1 MRGDGTPVHFPY
13 YRLNSGKGIY
23 VKEEFN
29 RVCGSC
35 SFLFTTVSIG
45 EKWKETMKAV

>member
-1 MRGDGTPVHFPY
+1 MRGDGTPVYFLY

-29 RVCGSC
+29 RV
-35 SFLFTTVSIG
+35 
-45 EKWKETMKAV
+45 